1 MYDSVQ
7 MEKLTLRQKPGQWE
21 LEDIRIE
28 NIQNETDKKF
38 KQLKTLHC
46 SCSKMI
52 KTTKTNCI

>member
-38 KQLKTLHC
+38 KNLD
-46 SCSKMI
+46 
-52 KTTKTNCI
+52 